1 MDYYAYDSL
10 GPWTVNNDLHRP
22 VRQRRPHTKVN
33 SGSEGKEAGKS
44 TAVSANEVCFS
55 VNANEV
61 CFNVSAN
68 EVCFSV
74 SANEVCFSVSAN
86 EVCFN
91 VSANE
96 VCFSVRVNEVA
107 FECNS

>member
-22 VRQRRPHTKVN
+22 ARQRRPHTKVN

-55 VNANEV
+55 V
-61 CFNVSAN
+61 SAN
-68 EVCFSV
+68 EVALSV
-74 SANEVCFSVSAN
+74 IVGFLDFCILSNAEGHL
-86 EVCFN
+86 
-91 VSANE
+91 
-96 VCFSVRVNEVA
+96 RTI
-107 FECNS
+107 FESLCDCK

>member
-10 GPWTVNNDLHRP
+10 GAWTVNNDLHRP

-55 VNANEV
+55 V
-61 CFNVSAN
+61 
-68 EVCFSV
+68 
-74 SANEVCFSVSAN
+74 
-86 EVCFN
+86 
-91 VSANE
+91 SANE